1 MDRSKLIAIT
11 TGVISLIL
19 AIAYLLL
26 VFFLDFR
33 GEMKPAPLSQDMA
46 TTTTQQH
53 IISFLTE
60 EFLSNIEKPIKI

>member
-33 GEMKPAPLSQDMA
+33 GEMQPAPQSQLHDLKPLIQIA
-46 TTTTQQH
+46 V
-53 IISFLTE
+53 
-60 EFLSNIEKPIKI
+60 NINFPN

>member
-33 GEMKPAPLSQDMA
+33 GEMKPAPPSQGIA
-46 TTTTQQH
+46 TTTTLQQMIAMAGTREYH
-53 IISFLTE
+53 FRHHLE
-60 EFLSNIEKPIKI
+60 V